1 MNYFNL
7 LFTIGILLIMVNGVI
22 SVYGNRFNGPD
33 PDSQNR
39 LSRTNPMSFVPM
51 RDGGGWPSTTGE
63 PSGGGRWNLD
73 LVRMKCDDNHAD
85 QMNPNNDEYW
95 HSRD

>member
-1 MNYFNL
+1 MNYFTL
-7 LFTIGILLIMVNGVI
+7 LFTIGILLNMVNGVI
-22 SVYGNRFNGPD
+22 SVPGNRFSGPD
-33 PDSQNR
+33 PDFHNR
-39 LSRTNPMSFVPM
+39 LSRTNQMSFVPM

-63 PSGGGRWNLD
+63 PSGGGRWSF
-73 LVRMKCDDNHAD
+73 MPMYYDDNHAD